1 MDAPDNTQQ
10 TSQADMPLQSVFT
23 QIEDSLDG
31 ADSVDLKTVV
41 DSFGNRAFGPIMVL
55 CGLCMM
61 TPLGILPGI
70 PAAFGVI
77 VIVFA
82 LQLLLRRRAPW
93 TPEILRKVKIPA
105 EKLVKVQT
113 KVQPILAKI
122 DNVIRPR
129 LLWASTG
136 VMQVVISIIAIILS
150 ATFFPLSVVPFGVVA
165 PAAII
170 LILGL
175 GITARDGLFILV
187 GLSLSFGVFIG
198 VAKLILQLWF
208 PHLSISMNIA

>member
-1 MDAPDNTQQ
+1 MLIKLKTRLRPSEHK
-10 TSQADMPLQSVFT
+10 SQADMPLQSVFT

-31 ADSVDLKTVV
+31 ADSVDLKTIVE
-41 DSFGNRAFGPIMVL
+41 SFGNRAFGPIMVL

-61 TPLGILPGI
+61 TPLGIIPGI
-70 PAAFGVI
+70 PGAFGII

-82 LQLLLRRRAPW
+82 LQLLFRRPAPW

-105 EKLVKVQT
+105 DKLIKVQT
-113 KVQPILAKI
+113 KVRPILAKI

-129 LLWASTG
+129 FLWASTG
-136 VMQVVISIIAIILS
+136 IMQAVISIIAIILS

-170 LILGL
+170 LIMGL
-175 GITARDGLFILV
+175 GITARDGLFIFL
-187 GLSLSFGVFIG
+187 GLFLSVGVFAA
-198 VAKLILQLWF
+198 VAKLIMAQLG
-208 PHLSISMNIA
+208 